1 MGVFVAQSIG
11 LRPKSQWKAK
21 AELWELGLVTGKK
34 RNQMLCLR
42 ASGNLELVAGT
53 TPFLWLSLCEVEKRA
68 IPLIAKPSG
77 NWWTRRRR
85 ATAVH
90 ARQCEA
96 RKLETQTLHEG
107 WQKEYRAQKKRR
119 PEMSDV
125 WYAQQIAKLDIGKG
139 RSAETIRRH
148 MTR

>member
-1 MGVFVAQSIG
+1 MRSGKEGYSVDCEAIRQLVDTATTGDSG
-11 LRPKSQWKAK
+11 TRPAM
-21 AELWELGLVTGKK
+21 
-34 RNQMLCLR
+34 R
-42 ASGNLELVAGT
+42 
-53 TPFLWLSLCEVEKRA
+53 
-68 IPLIAKPSG
+68 
-77 NWWTRRRR
+77 
-85 ATAVH
+85 
-90 ARQCEA
+90 EA

-139 RSAETIRRH
+139 RSAETIRKH

>member
-1 MGVFVAQSIG
+1 MRSHPAIG
-11 LRPKSQWKAK
+11 GHGDDGRQP
-21 AELWELGLVTGKK
+21 
-34 RNQMLCLR
+34 
-42 ASGNLELVAGT
+42 
-53 TPFLWLSLCEVEKRA
+53 
-68 IPLIAKPSG
+68 
-77 NWWTRRRR
+77 
-85 ATAVH
+85 VH

-139 RSAETIRRH
+139 RSAETIRKH